1 MKTTKVENALSLII
15 NQVVLK
21 SPLLKAR
28 HNNLTLDLV
37 ILLNEERYL
46 DEQERDIH
54 LSIDSRTIS
63 VFQAIEQLN
72 LINTQ
77 RNTVIARTK
86 KIREQQG
93 NACDIDNE
101 NQKMLKVLSKVCKNF
116 ASASKV

>member
-1 MKTTKVENALSLII
+1 MIHIYYHIYAIDGVESII
-15 NQVVLK
+15 
-21 SPLLKAR
+21 
-28 HNNLTLDLV
+28 D
-37 ILLNEERYL
+37 
-46 DEQERDIH
+46 
-54 LSIDSRTIS
+54 
-63 VFQAIEQLN
+63 EQLN